1 MIKQQRKEKLTKMGE
16 IIKFPTRNKLSDKIF
31 NTKEHI
37 NEIRRLIGYEDPPDF
52 KILKGGKD

>member
-1 MIKQQRKEKLTKMGE
+1 MGE